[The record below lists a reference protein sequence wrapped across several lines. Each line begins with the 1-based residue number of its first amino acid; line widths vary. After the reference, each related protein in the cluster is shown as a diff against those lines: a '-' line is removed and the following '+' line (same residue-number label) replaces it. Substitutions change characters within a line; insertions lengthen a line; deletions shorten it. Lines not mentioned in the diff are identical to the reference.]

1 MAPTEIHAEEETI
14 SDTES
19 MKIIII
25 SFGKENDELM
35 KDAIADFTDRL
46 SRWNDIEWK
55 VLPASK
61 DEGEKGRRD
70 ESATLLRYVDESD
83 TLVALDERGK
93 KMSTQSFSDFF
104 DRMMGAGEKKVI
116 FVIGGSYGL
125 YPDALAR
132 ADVTLSL
139 SDMTLPHQLVRLVL
153 IEQIYRAYSI
163 LKGSKYHHV

>member
-1 MAPTEIHAEEETI
+1 MALAEIYAQEKGV
-14 SDTES
+14 SNTES
-19 MKIIII
+19 MKIVII
-25 SFGKENDELM
+25 SFGKENDALM
-35 KDAIADFTDRL
+35 RDAIADFTDRL

-55 VLPASK
+55 VLSASK

-70 ESATLLRYVDESD
+70 EAETLLRYVDESD

-104 DRMMGAGEKKVI
+104 DRLMGAGEKKVF

-125 YPDALAR
+125 HPDVLAR
-132 ADVTLSL
+132 ADLTLSL

-163 LKGSKYHHV
+163 LKGSKYHHA